1 RLAATVG
8 TDVWL
13 SHSRGPL
20 FSNPPGWARVYADL
34 RGAPLSVAAFAE
46 AIRAGRTLATNG
58 PWVELLVDGHG
69 PGDPVT
75 AAPGRRLPVT
85 VRCQGPGVERLELTG
100 PDGVLAAAE
109 AGGGAAPAIDTVVE
123 VQDSLWLCAVARG
136 PGHPSVLGP
145 VVFAHTSPVWV
156 EVGGRPVRRAAS
168 ARWLLDWL
176 DRFEALVGEHGRFAE
191 DGQRD
196 EVVAVID
203 QARDR
208 YREIAG
214 DPLC

>member
-1 RLAATVG
+1 
-8 TDVWL
+8 
-13 SHSRGPL
+13 
-20 FSNPPGWARVYADL
+20 
-34 RGAPLSVAAFAE
+34 VA
-46 AIRAGRTLATNG
+46 
-58 PWVELLVDGHG
+58 
-69 PGDPVT
+69 

-85 VRCQGPGVERLELTG
+85 VRCQGLGVERLELVG

-109 AGGGAAPAIDTVVE
+109 AGGGALPAIDAEVE
-123 VQDSLWLCAVARG
+123 AGDSLWLCAVARG

-156 EVGGRPVRRAAS
+156 EVEGRPVRRPAS

-176 DRFEALVGEHGRFAE
+176 DRFEALVGEHGRFAD

-208 YREIAG
+208 YRGIAG
-214 DPLC
+214 DPSVRLA